1 MKNLQHR
8 GQEISNI
15 MTSHGNVAAKQSGKE
30 VEGDDGLKTLK
41 CLRGRLLAERAVSRA
56 ANEEADK
63 LGSKLIELENKLK
76 EEVKLRKKAEKRLRS
91 LIKKLEALKIVYVVS
106 DESSSDHSSP
116 LGKSDLGSLS
126 SSSSSS
132 TGYSFSYSDKLKK
145 KPNSPN
151 RNSLK
156 CELDKVVK
164 KDGSTCSEILKHTD
178 VESGTSSENQSFTSS
193 EKINSGKSDDYS
205 QCTQSN
211 YDEKVD
217 DHRSKSSVEDK
228 ENHRDWDENSA
239 DNSMALVA
247 VDIPASTQTTSTTIE
262 PLIAENSGVK
272 DVLDTL
278 RYVKEGLQNS
288 MGRRHMIRAGY

>member
-1 MKNLQHR
+1 MN
-8 GQEISNI
+8 
-15 MTSHGNVAAKQSGKE
+15 SHGNVAAKQSGKE
-30 VEGDDGLKTLK
+30 VEGDDGVKTLE

-63 LGSKLIELENKLK
+63 LGNKLIELENKLK
-76 EEVKLRKKAEKRLRS
+76 EEVKLRKRAEKRLRS
-91 LIKKLEALKIVYVVS
+91 LIKKLEAMKIVHVVS

-126 SSSSSS
+126 SSSTAS
-132 TGYSFSYSDKLKK
+132 SFSYSDKQNK

-156 CELDKVVK
+156 CELDKAVK
-164 KDGSTCSEILKHTD
+164 KDGSTCSEILKHSD
-178 VESGTSSENQSFTSS
+178 VDSGASSENQSFASS
-193 EKINSGKSDDYS
+193 EKINSDKTISEKSDDHS

-211 YDEKVD
+211 YDEKLN
-217 DHRSKSSVEDK
+217 DHRSKSSVEDEK
-228 ENHRDWDENSA
+228 NNGENHRDWDETSV

-247 VDIPASTQTTSTTIE
+247 VDIPASRKTTTTTTIE

-272 DVLDTL
+272 DVLNTL
-278 RYVKEGLQNS
+278 RYVKEGLQSS
-288 MGRRHMIRAGY
+288 MGRRHLIRVGY